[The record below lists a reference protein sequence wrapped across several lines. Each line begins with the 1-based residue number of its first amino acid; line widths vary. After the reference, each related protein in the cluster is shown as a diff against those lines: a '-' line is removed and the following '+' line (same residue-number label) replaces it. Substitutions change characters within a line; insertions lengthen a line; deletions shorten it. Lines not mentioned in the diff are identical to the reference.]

1 MSPPWGDV
9 RLWWRTPKS
18 LRWRYCTSRLHFRD
32 VCQVN
37 GLGPGA
43 ELLDRLRKL
52 GTRGIFLFIW
62 GSAPDPIS
70 LPISVYNRGHLCEGH
85 APQWAC
91 DCVKRVRV
99 RLPKQHPSPLLRVK
113 HVASAAGENLDLE
126 ASK

>member
-1 MSPPWGDV
+1 MRRIIDMLVGALV
-9 RLWWRTPKS
+9 TFWRS
-18 LRWRYCTSRLHFRD
+18 FSSRD

-37 GLGPGA
+37 GLGPSA
-43 ELLDRLRKL
+43 ELLGSTEKTWDPAFFP
-52 GTRGIFLFIW
+52 FLW
-62 GSAPDPIS
+62 GSAPD
-70 LPISVYNRGHLCEGH
+70 PISVYNRGHLCEGH

>member
-1 MSPPWGDV
+1 MLHSRDV
-9 RLWWRTPKS
+9 R
-18 LRWRYCTSRLHFRD
+18 
-32 VCQVN
+32 QVN

-43 ELLDRLRKL
+43 ELLGSTEKTWDPAF
-52 GTRGIFLFIW
+52 FLFLW
-62 GSAPDPIS
+62 GSAPD
-70 LPISVYNRGHLCEGH
+70 PISVYNRGHLCEGH

-99 RLPKQHPSPLLRVK
+99 GLPKQHPSPLLRVK